1 MNETVEFTNLCM
13 VRDGDRVLVID
24 RKKKKTGQT

>member
-13 VRDGDRVLVID
+13 VRDGDRVLVIV
-24 RKKKKTGQT
+24 RKKRTGQA

>member
-13 VRDGDRVLVID
+13 VRDGDRVPVIH
-24 RKKKKTGQT
+24 RKKKIGQA